1 MELSWSLLAL
11 LSALAGLAWLWHASL
26 RARERANLAAAE
38 TCQRSGLQLLDGTV
52 AFRGLRP
59 ARSASGRLALRR
71 TYVFDYS
78 QDGVTRR
85 QGFVILLGTALESI
99 GLE

>member
-11 LSALAGLAWLWHASL
+11 LLGLIGIAWAWHATL
-26 RARERANLAAAE
+26 RARERANAAALE
-38 TCQRSGLQLLDGTV
+38 TCERSGAQLLDGTV

-59 ARSASGRLALRR
+59 ARGADGRLRLRR

-78 QDGVTRR
+78 HDGVTRR
-85 QGFVILLGTALESI
+85 QGFVILLGTSLEAI

>member
-1 MELSWSLLAL
+1 MELSWSLLA
-11 LSALAGLAWLWHASL
+11 AIVGLVGIAWAWYASL
-26 RARERANLAAAE
+26 RARERANAAALE
-38 TCQRSGLQLLDGTV
+38 TCQRTGAQLLDGTV

-59 ARSASGRLALRR
+59 VRGADGRLQLQR

-85 QGFVILLGTALESI
+85 QGFVILIGRSLESI